1 MANEF
6 VAKNGLISQN
16 NTTVTGSLIH
26 GLAGNIATGE
36 YSHAEGSITKAIGNY
51 SHAEGDFTEASGDY
65 SHAEGQET
73 IASGSYSHAEG
84 YQTIAAANH
93 QHVQGQWNVTSS
105 IPAAFIVGNGTDD
118 SNRSNLVFAAGST
131 FQVTGS
137 LNVSSGITG
146 SLQGTAT
153 TASYVLQA
161 VSASFATTASIA
173 SSVVGATPTEIGYL
187 SGVTSNIQTQLDNA
201 ADISIEAY
209 QKLGSKVKAQT
220 LGFNISNLTLNNVQI
235 QGATG
240 GSQIRLIPIYIQT
253 PQTLTGVMWF
263 QNTLGVYTPNNEN
276 RIGLYTYSGGTAT
289 LVASSSND
297 GNMWS
302 GSYTTTATYTSKSF
316 STPYSANPDF
326 YYIAMLMSFS
336 AASTAPTFFAG
347 ANLVSTAVAGRS
359 LDFTNG
365 AILTAARTTVGALP
379 GSITVSTYNT
389 LIQGNIWAAVYS

>member
-36 YSHAEGSITKAIGNY
+36 YSHAEGSITKAIGDY
-51 SHAEGDFTEASGDY
+51 SHAEGDFTEASGNY
-65 SHAEGQET
+65 SHAEGQNT
-73 IASGSYSHAEG
+73 MTLASAQYSHAEG

-105 IPAAFIVGNGTDD
+105 IPAAFIVGNGTDNN
-118 SNRSNLVFAAGST
+118 NRSNLIYAHDSIVEITGSFIAT
-131 FQVTGS
+131 GSATVTGS
-137 LNVSSGITG
+137 LTTTGNVN
-146 SLQGTAT
+146 
-153 TASYVLQA
+153 
-161 VSASFATTASIA
+161 
-173 SSVVGATPTEIGYL
+173 GATPTELGYL
-187 SGVTSNIQTQLDNA
+187 SGVTSNIQTQLDNS

-209 QKLGSKVKAQT
+209 QSLGSQVKAQT
-220 LGFNISNLTLNNVQI
+220 IGATILNLSVNSATL

-240 GSQIRLIPIYIQT
+240 GSVIRLIPVYLQT
-253 PQTLTGVMWF
+253 PQTLSGITWF
-263 QNTLGVYTPNNEN
+263 QNALGVYTPNNEN
-276 RIGLYTYSGGTAT
+276 KVGLYSYTGGTAN

-302 GSYTTTATYTSKSF
+302 GSYIPAAASYVTKSF
-316 STPYSANPDF
+316 AGSISASPGF

-336 AASTAPTFFAG
+336 AASTAPTFFAS
-347 ANLVSTAVAGRS
+347 ANIGTNTVASRA

-365 AILTAARTTVGALP
+365 AALVAGRSTVASLP
-379 GSITVSTYNT
+379 GSITVSTYTAVINT
-389 LIQGNIWAAVYS
+389 NIWAAIY